1 MIIVILGVWLSFY
14 SALFW
19 LVISRY
25 NKWPNIV
32 VVGKGMLFT
41 DLHAT
46 STVSLTRRRSIFY
59 VLMNGFRFHLV
70 SHSYWEAIV
79 QLAKQQGSRVFCY
92 LQVQNL
98 LIKIYISVF
107 CKQQTQNYI
116 FQVESNTDGEILKEL
131 TSSLSSALVASC
143 AFKRREKTGEM

>member
-1 MIIVILGVWLSFY
+1 MEGAKDFFMIIVILGVWLSFY
-14 SALFW
+14 STLFW

-41 DLHAT
+41 DLDTT
-46 STVSLTRRRSIFY
+46 STVSLSERSIS

-70 SHSYWEAIV
+70 SRSYWEAIV

-92 LQVQNL
+92 LYVKNL
-98 LIKIYISVF
+98 IIKIYISVF
-107 CKQQTQNYI
+107 HKQ
-116 FQVESNTDGEILKEL
+116 
-131 TSSLSSALVASC
+131 
-143 AFKRREKTGEM
+143 